1 MTPTEFLFFQEFLAS
16 TSGFQSAQFRELE
29 FVLGHKRPQVLKRFP
44 EGSPAHERLQARLAN
59 PGLWDAFLNCLQ
71 AHGQPIPFDR
81 LARDHTQPL
90 APDPEGA
97 ASPHSSVPHP
107 SGTDATL
114 RAAR

>member
-1 MTPTEFLFFQEFLAS
+1 MTPTEFLFFREFLAS

-44 EGSPAHERLQARLAN
+44 ESSPAHERLQARLAN

-90 APDPEGA
+90 APDPEVQQIFIQVY
-97 ASPHSSVPHP
+97 HTHP
-107 SGTDATL
+107 SLT
-114 RAAR
+114 